1 VNNKMS
7 YRIDPE
13 QLTLITEMFLRDEDY
28 TELYKLFF
36 DLIHNEIVSIG
47 VKLNIRRNKP
57 KEKVYEYME
66 IIDAFLFNNLEIKL
80 FKKELIQEILNLYS
94 LREKIDLK
102 EVTLL
107 DKRDVEKLIKIYY
120 RIKKFKIPNIFAE
133 IGDIDGRNYPTSQ
146 TYSSFNILFGSKS
159 SKRREVELG
168 DILDD
173 MYRKNIEDESREIRS
188 KYKEGK
194 ISFEKGFT
202 ELASLRSR
210 GRLLDFNRRHKK
222 KVEISGRLHDNLDYR
237 LYTKQLYGFLM
248 LSIGSIA
255 VFYLGFLIFEY
266 YKFPELGISL
276 IPHILLPVI
285 AAFVSFF
292 TFHKQFWKR

>member
-1 VNNKMS
+1 MS
-7 YRIDPE
+7 YRIDSE
-13 QLTLITEMFLRDEDY
+13 QLTLITEMFLKDENY

-57 KEKVYEYME
+57 KETIYEYME
-66 IIDAFLFNNLEIKL
+66 MIDVFLFNNLEIKL
-80 FKKELIQEILNLYS
+80 FKRELIQEISNLYS

-102 EVTLL
+102 EVILL
-107 DKRDVEKLIKIYY
+107 DKRDVEKLIKTYY
-120 RIKKFKIPNIFAE
+120 KLKRLKIPNIFME
-133 IGDIDGRNYPTSQ
+133 IGDIEGGRYPTNQ

-173 MYRKNIEDESREIRS
+173 MYRKNIEKESREIRN
-188 KYKEGK
+188 KYREGK
-194 ISFEKGFT
+194 ISFEKVFT
-202 ELASLRSR
+202 ELISLKSKE
-210 GRLLDFNRRHKK
+210 RLLDSNKKHKK
-222 KVEISGRLHDNLDYR
+222 KVEISGKLHDNLDYR

-248 LSIGSIA
+248 LSIGSVAI
-255 VFYLGFLIFEY
+255 FYLGFLIFEY

-276 IPHILLPVI
+276 IPHIFFPVI

-292 TFHKQFWKR
+292 TFHKHFWKR